1 MASCPTIS
9 VRLVVHG
16 LEELTLAMYRASAAM
31 GHLSTQ
37 LMLDRKARAVRRL
50 VLWEI
55 RKKFAALNV
64 DVQEMTN
71 HGG

>member
-1 MASCPTIS
+1 MVCY
-9 VRLVVHG
+9 G
-16 LEELTLAMYRASAAM
+16 LEDLTLAMDRASRAM

-37 LMLDRKARAVRRL
+37 LTLDRKARAVRRL

-64 DVQEMTN
+64 EVQEMTN